1 MIDRQ
6 NTTHYKDCEIIDAE
20 VWNWYYFFAGM
31 SWWLMGY
38 YCMKCG
44 DSLKRVRERIEQ
56 QEEIITAEAVIN

>member
-6 NTTHYKDCEIIDAE
+6 NTTHYKDCVIIDAE

-44 DSLKRVRERIEQ
+44 DSLKRVRERIEA